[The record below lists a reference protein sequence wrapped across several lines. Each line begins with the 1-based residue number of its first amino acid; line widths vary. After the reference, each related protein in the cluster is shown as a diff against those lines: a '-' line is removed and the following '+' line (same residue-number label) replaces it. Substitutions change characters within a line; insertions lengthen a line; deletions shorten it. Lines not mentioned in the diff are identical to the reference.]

1 MTSDATPDTP
11 TDPQAHPGVE
21 ETVRLTRAELM
32 SGILVGIGGAH
43 DVVPTQAQLDR
54 AVDMI
59 FRYARRRDRQVAEA
73 IVRELDRLA
82 AEPADSISNADEG
95 SLRSQASGTPGETG
109 QVTP

>member
-11 TDPQAHPGVE
+11 VGPRPNPGVE

-59 FRYARRRDRQVAEA
+59 FRYARRRDQQVAKA

-82 AEPADSISNADEG
+82 AEPADSGSDADEG
-95 SLRSQASGTPGETG
+95 SLRSQASGTPAETG
-109 QVTP
+109 EST